1 MSKFLAKGI
10 IRKDGTVAE
19 NYRLAVAKVF
29 NAIADNEPRLHGKHW
44 TGSRKKHMTL
54 VDNEWKD
61 VHICKAL
68 GIRYLLGNDA
78 PKGGVEGDYIHMIL
92 DGRNR
97 AVSRIRKMAKECD
110 GLHFGSEYASELF
123 AEMVRG

>member
-10 IRKDGTVAE
+10 IKKDGTVAE

-44 TGSRKKHMTL
+44 TGSRKHRTL

-68 GIRYLLGNDA
+68 GIKYLLGNDA
-78 PKGGVEGDYIHMIL
+78 PRGGVEGDYIQMIL

-97 AVSRIRKMAKECD
+97 AVSRIRKIAKECD
-110 GLHFGSEYASELF
+110 GLYFSSEYACELF